1 MHAEVAPRH
10 PAQRDEGLGRAVAWA
25 VGLHLLLAVL
35 LIVSP
40 LLTWDRDRLNAAG
53 APTMEATLA
62 DNSFWACRMSSPC
75 LVARSNRAQAEAS
88 GRSRPKAMRL
98 SRSSVVFAWV

>member
-40 LLTWDRDRLNAAG
+40 LLTWDRDRLDAAG
-53 APTMEATLA
+53 QGGGGDVPVLGFAAEKQIADAPA
-62 DNSFWACRMSSPC
+62 DQER
-75 LVARSNRAQAEAS
+75 LV
-88 GRSRPKAMRL
+88 P
-98 SRSSVVFAWV
+98 VFAQGAQDSERCGWNVRVQSFKSA